1 MHNIYDLLRSE
12 KTEEDRQVDARREY
26 KQAKS
31 LIEERLMSPHSSG
44 QKVRFKRQYL
54 YYYLEKSMSRL
65 KILSKTAC
73 KARHALAGHEDV
85 AVKEKLSQQVSENI
99 WKK

>member
-12 KTEEDRQVDARREY
+12 KREDRQVDARREY

-65 KILSKTAC
+65 KTLSKTAC

>member
-12 KTEEDRQVDARREY
+12 KREDRQVGARREY

-31 LIEERLMSPHSSG
+31 LIEERLTSPGSSG
-44 QKVRFKRQYL
+44 QKLRFKRQYL
-54 YYYLEKSMSRL
+54 YYYLEKSTSRL
-65 KILSKTAC
+65 KTPSRTAC
-73 KARHALAGHEDV
+73 KARHGLAGHEDV
-85 AVKEKLSQQVSENI
+85 AVKEKLSQQVAENI

>member
-12 KTEEDRQVDARREY
+12 KREEDRQVDARREY

-31 LIEERLMSPHSSG
+31 LIEERLMSPHSSA
-44 QKVRFKRQYL
+44 QKLRFTVQYL
-54 YYYLEKSMSRL
+54 YYCLEKSMSRL
-65 KILSKTAC
+65 KTLSRTAC
-73 KARHALAGHEDV
+73 KDRHALAGHENV
-85 AVKEKLSQQVSENI
+85 AVKEKLSQQVAENI

>member
-12 KTEEDRQVDARREY
+12 KREDRQVDARREY